1 MTADPVPHDAFE
13 ALAHPHRRAIV
24 TMLADREASVAQIAA
39 RLPVSRP
46 AVSRHLRILGEAGL
60 VSGTAQGRRRV
71 YRLDPEGMSDVR
83 AYLDD
88 VWGAATRR
96 FTLAA
101 ENLPPTA

>member
-1 MTADPVPHDAFE
+1 MPSAPAAHDAFE

-24 TMLADREASVAQIAA
+24 TMLAAEEASVAEIAA

-60 VSGTAQGRRRV
+60 VSGSAAGRRRV
-71 YRLDPEGMSDVR
+71 YRLDPEGMTGVR
-83 AYLDD
+83 AYLDG
-88 VWGAATRR
+88 VWAAAARR

-101 ENLPPTA
+101 ENLEPRP